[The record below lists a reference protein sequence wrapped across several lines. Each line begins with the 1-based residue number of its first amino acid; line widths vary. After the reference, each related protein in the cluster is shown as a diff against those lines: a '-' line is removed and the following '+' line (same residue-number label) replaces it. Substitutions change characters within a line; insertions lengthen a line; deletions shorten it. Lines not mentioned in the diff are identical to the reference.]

1 MCLRWISVY
10 PFFLFSSVSLSP
22 ASVRPVPDS
31 GSAGLFPGRAFSSS
45 SSPPFPPLP
54 SLSSPPQSLSFLS
67 NIPAG
72 SSVSCDVMG
81 WVCVCVFLQ
90 MPSRTKTPSV
100 QAPHPNTHTH
110 THTYTHTHTHTKNI
124 HPVAP
129 HSSLPVSD
137 QALSFPVLYVCRSP
151 TFPLTYSYCQNS
163 GVRERERERER
174 QAGMM
179 KRWWLKKR
187 GGGDKGGNDIFFCH
201 RHCGTVDSVPHEG

>member
-110 THTYTHTHTHTKNI
+110 THTHTHTLTPKTSTLWLPTPPFLCQTK
-124 HPVAP
+124 PSLSLFCTYVARP
-129 HSSLPVSD
+129 LSL
-137 QALSFPVLYVCRSP
+137 
-151 TFPLTYSYCQNS
+151 
-163 GVRERERERER
+163 
-174 QAGMM
+174 
-179 KRWWLKKR
+179 
-187 GGGDKGGNDIFFCH
+187 
-201 RHCGTVDSVPHEG
+201 